1 MTSIHCYELLIIIL
15 RWKILLDL
23 YQIINLMNNTIKKVS
38 SYILIL
44 LVLLTT
50 TIAIL
55 EIWGIHLF
63 DIKAIFWRLMQS
75 LLVIFSSSAV
85 LLFIFAVIL
94 KEKKEE

>member
-1 MTSIHCYELLIIIL
+1 
-15 RWKILLDL
+15 
-23 YQIINLMNNTIKKVS
+23 MNNTIKKVS
-38 SYILIL
+38 AYILIS

-50 TIAIL
+50 TVAVL
-55 EIWGIHLF
+55 EIWGIHHIF

-75 LLVIFSSSAV
+75 LLVIFCSSAV